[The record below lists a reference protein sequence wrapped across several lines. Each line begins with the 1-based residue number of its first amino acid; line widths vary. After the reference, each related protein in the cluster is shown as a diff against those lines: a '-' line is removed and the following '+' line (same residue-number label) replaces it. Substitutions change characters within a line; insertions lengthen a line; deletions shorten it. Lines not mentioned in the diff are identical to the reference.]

1 MTDKTP
7 AIDRNAIAKHLEL
20 LFGKKAKGFV
30 CLRGIG
36 EKGTE
41 REGIFRE
48 DIFLEPSALGWDN
61 FVGSVFNHAFRWGSH
76 NVATFIVPCTLKAER
91 VLPRIAMYSLR
102 PVPTLTPVI
111 LKRS

>member
-1 MTDKTP
+1 MSEQLSVD
-7 AIDRNAIAKHLEL
+7 NGAIASHLKL

-48 DIFLEPSALGWDN
+48 DIFLEPAALGWDS
-61 FVGSVFNHAFRWGSH
+61 FVGSVISHAKRWGSH

-91 VLPRIAMYSLR
+91 GTAENCDVFKT
-102 PVPTLTPVI
+102 V
-111 LKRS
+111 